1 MGVFTDFF
9 PYPVPAVKVNISNDI
24 FNLSYFIKM
33 PIYKTSGVKT
43 GELRFFEAQRLKIES
58 RYKIIFIFYRIRL
71 FFGRKYTK
79 KYNNNG

>member
-33 PIYKTSGVKT
+33 PISKTSG
-43 GELRFFEAQRLKIES
+43 I
-58 RYKIIFIFYRIRL
+58 
-71 FFGRKYTK
+71 
-79 KYNNNG
+79 